1 MLFRSTA
8 RPTAFNVAQLE
19 ELRRQEAR
27 KALERECHALR
38 RQYACLE
45 KGFTTLRADH
55 QLHCQRLDSLTLQSS
70 ALLTLI
76 TRPVKAEGS
85 SVERQRAA
93 SLSRIDTAQEE
104 EQNMLAVD
112 RAALLRRNAELE
124 THLETV
130 STHFMHLM
138 SDYEDVRGKLDD
150 LKCAV
155 ASATTI
161 EELGEWVSL

>member
-8 RPTAFNVAQLE
+8 RPTAFNAAQLE

-27 KALERECHALR
+27 KALERECNALR
-38 RQYACLE
+38 RQFAYLE
-45 KGFTTLRADH
+45 KGYTTLRADH
-55 QLHCQRLDSLTLQSS
+55 ELHCQRLDSLTMQSS

-76 TRPVKAEGS
+76 TRPVKVEGPAPS
-85 SVERQRAA
+85 FNR
-93 SLSRIDTAQEE
+93 LDTARE
-104 EQNMLAVD
+104 EQSMLAVD
-112 RAALLRRNAELE
+112 RVALLRRNAELE
-124 THLETV
+124 MQLETV
-130 STHFMHLM
+130 STQFMRLV
-138 SDYEDVRGKLDD
+138 SDYEDVKGKLDD

>member
-8 RPTAFNVAQLE
+8 RPTAFNAAQLE

-27 KALERECHALR
+27 KALERECNALR
-38 RQYACLE
+38 RQFAYLE
-45 KGFTTLRADH
+45 KGYTTLRADH
-55 QLHCQRLDSLTLQSS
+55 ELHCQRLDSLTMQSS

-76 TRPVKAEGS
+76 TRPVKVEG
-85 SVERQRAA
+85 SVERQHAPSFNRF
-93 SLSRIDTAQEE
+93 DTARE

-124 THLETV
+124 MQLETV
-130 STHFMHLM
+130 STQFMRLV
-138 SDYEDVRGKLDD
+138 SDYEDVKGKLDD